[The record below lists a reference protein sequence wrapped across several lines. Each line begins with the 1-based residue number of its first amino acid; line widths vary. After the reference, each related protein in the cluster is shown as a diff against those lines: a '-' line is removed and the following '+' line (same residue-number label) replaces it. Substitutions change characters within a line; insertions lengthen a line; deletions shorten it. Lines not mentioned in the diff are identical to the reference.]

1 MSSLAGS
8 LSPPR
13 RSRLDA
19 LALTRVSADA
29 WLTVLVGLVLAAVA
43 FAADGG
49 LRLERT
55 TWTEVGLIL
64 GGGLLV
70 VWALLTGRAAGRLH
84 GGLTLLGLA
93 ALAVFTALSIIWSVA
108 PADS

>member
-13 RSRLDA
+13 RSRLGA

-29 WLTVLVGLVLAAVA
+29 WVTVLVGLVLAAVA
-43 FAADGG
+43 FGADGG

-55 TWTEVGLIL
+55 TWTEVALIL
-64 GGGLLV
+64 GGAALV
-70 VWALLTGRAAGRLH
+70 AWGLLTGARGADGCTAG
-84 GGLTLLGLA
+84 
-93 ALAVFTALSIIWSVA
+93 
-108 PADS
+108 